1 MEDPVSKI
9 SKDIKKDTIELT
21 IKATSMQDQVAP
33 PILLPDSKLGQAA
46 QEKVSI
52 MLSGEQNEL

>member
-1 MEDPVSKI
+1 MSKI